1 MLKDFVI
8 KLVFIEI
15 YNENLRDLLNPHEKN
30 LEIREDTKRG
40 TIVSGA

>member
-8 KLVFIEI
+8 KLVFVEI
-15 YNENLRDLLNPHEKN
+15 YNEILRDLLNPLEKN
-30 LEIREDTKRG
+30 LEIREDAKRG